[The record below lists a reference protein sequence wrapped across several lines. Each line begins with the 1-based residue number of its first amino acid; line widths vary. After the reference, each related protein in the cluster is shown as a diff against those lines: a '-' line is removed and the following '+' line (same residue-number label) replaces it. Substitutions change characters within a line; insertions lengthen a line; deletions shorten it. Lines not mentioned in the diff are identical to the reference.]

1 MPYLG
6 NRPDNVVIRNA
17 QQEFN
22 YTATSS
28 QTTFTGADSNN
39 NTLAYNVG
47 NVEVFFNGARL
58 EEADF
63 TATNG
68 TSIVL
73 ASAAATN
80 DLISVVATDV
90 FESTDTVSKANGGTF
105 SSNVTVS
112 GLLTADNISTG
123 GYIRGPSSLTID
135 PATHGDNTGTVVI
148 AGDLTVNG
156 TTTQVNSNTVNIGDN
171 ILVLNSD
178 EAGTPSQNSGIEI
191 ERGTSTNVAFRWN
204 ETTDKWQFT
213 NDGSSYIDLG
223 ESDLVGDTT
232 PQLGGDLDA
241 NTKNITNVANIEIDN
256 LKLDGNTI
264 SSTDSNGNINLSP
277 NGTGKVYITNDSYS
291 STLIVEST
299 IDGTQTAPDIDL
311 YKNSA
316 SPATYDYLGNL
327 LFHGN
332 NSNGDKHLFA
342 QVLAMNYG
350 NTAGAERGA
359 MQFWS
364 LIDGVNYNRLWWA
377 HGGLVINE
385 SGINSYTRIEGLND
399 QNLVYVD
406 AANDRVGIGTST
418 PDEKLQVIGS
428 VDIGPN
434 TIPWA
439 RTTSSDYN
447 SLSVSGNNSSG
458 SGFLYLGSG
467 ATTTNADFDLY
478 RIYGQNGA
486 TQVSQISTA
495 TNTGAND
502 DGRLEFYTK
511 STGASLS
518 NSMTIEADGTI
529 TSEGRGLTIDN
540 SDASWHAINI
550 SESIDSRIAFRIN
563 PSREGQTKGISMG
576 AIGTNTT
583 DTGLQAYDTSNNTA
597 NDFLIN
603 PWGGNV
609 GIGIAS
615 GPGTS
620 LHIKDAITNPNT
632 ISSNITIPASSN
644 SMMAGPITLNATVT
658 IPSGSSWTIV

>member
-39 NTLAYNVG
+39 NILAYNVG

-80 DLISVVATDV
+80 DLISVVSTDV

-105 SSNVTVS
+105 GSNVTVS

-232 PQLGGDLDA
+232 PQLGGDLDT
-241 NTKNITNVANIEIDN
+241 NSKNIAF
-256 LKLDGNTI
+256 G
-264 SSTDSNGNINLSP
+264 DS
-277 NGTGKVYITNDSYS
+277 
-291 STLIVEST
+291 
-299 IDGTQTAPDIDL
+299 
-311 YKNSA
+311 
-316 SPATYDYLGNL
+316 
-327 LFHGN
+327 
-332 NSNGDKHLFA
+332 
-342 QVLAMNYG
+342 
-350 NTAGAERGA
+350 
-359 MQFWS
+359 
-364 LIDGVNYNRLWWA
+364 
-377 HGGLVINE
+377 
-385 SGINSYTRIEGLND
+385 
-399 QNLVYVD
+399 
-406 AANDRVGIGTST
+406 
-418 PDEKLQVIGS
+418 
-428 VDIGPN
+428 
-434 TIPWA
+434 
-439 RTTSSDYN
+439 
-447 SLSVSGNNSSG
+447 
-458 SGFLYLGSG
+458 SG
-467 ATTTNADFDLY
+467 ATVNRLTFGAGSDLVIYHDNSTNKSHITESGTSHL
-478 RIYGQNGA
+478 IVQGQEIQFKNASGTNIMA
-486 TQVSQISTA
+486 LNSAQCELFFSGSKKME
-495 TNTGAND
+495 TNTNGITVTGNVTNSGLVTTS
-502 DGRLEFYTK
+502 GRFINATDSYDPWLK
-511 STGASLS
+511 G
-518 NSMTIEADGTI
+518 I
-529 TSEGRGLTIDN
+529 
-540 SDASWHAINI
+540 DASSNETSFIKK
-550 SESIDSRIAFRIN
+550 D
-563 PSREGQTKGISMG
+563 GQG
-576 AIGTNTT
+576 
-583 DTGLQAYDTSNNTA
+583 Y
-597 NDFLIN
+597 F
-603 PWGGNV
+603 GGNV
-609 GIGIAS
+609 GIGTKTPDSKLHVFNGEASITADADADDLIVENNGAAGITIGSSASSVGSIRFADSSQPRSGMVYYSHITNEMRFYTNQAQAMTILSSGSVGIGIAS
-615 GPGTS
+615 PGTS
-620 LHIKDAITNPNT
+620 LHVKDAITNPNT
-632 ISSNITIPASSN
+632 ISSNLTIPASSN
-644 SMMAGPITLNATVT
+644 SLMAGPITLNATVT